1 MAPCG
6 PRKFLIFWCHE
17 VMPWEPDH
25 CPHGPNH
32 LSCQYYCPDPYDGS
46 YQQSRF
52 SKRQQGLGDLPEEL
66 FHWETSLS
74 LHWGV
79 SVCADL
85 QLAFFCVVY
94 FSNRLKHQEKY
105 NIVNIKVVQSMVTVL
120 PYIDMYLYTRTRE
133 HARER
138 ESYIWTLNFLF
149 YCCIFPNGRRFSF
162 QN

>member
-1 MAPCG
+1 M
-6 PRKFLIFWCHE
+6 KWCHE
-17 VMPWEPDH
+17 SLTTVHMAPTISAVSLFALILMMAATSSPGFPKGSRGWEISQKSSSIGRP
-25 CPHGPNH
+25 
-32 LSCQYYCPDPYDGS
+32 L
-46 YQQSRF
+46 
-52 SKRQQGLGDLPEEL
+52 
-66 FHWETSLS
+66 
-74 LHWGV
+74 
-79 SVCADL
+79 SVCNGKFQFVQICNWL
-85 QLAFFCVVY
+85 FFCVVY

-133 HARER
+133 QARER